1 MGWPSRTSR
10 RHVVEAILLSD
21 SMLTYILKDLRQKVE
36 GMQASA
42 VVSKE
47 GLIVASDL
55 SEGIS
60 EMHLAAMSAIL
71 LSTSENLLV
80 ELKKGSLDVCIVQGN
95 EGDRFVIMDAG
106 LDFILVA
113 ILGNFTRM
121 DIAFTEMRNSARR
134 ISETEA

>member
-1 MGWPSRTSR
+1 MSQGHHTKD
-10 RHVVEAILLSD
+10 VEAILLSD

>member
-1 MGWPSRTSR
+1 
-10 RHVVEAILLSD
+10 
-21 SMLTYILKDLRQKVE
+21 MLTYILKDLRQKVE

-80 ELKKGSLDVCIVQGN
+80 ELKKGNLDVCIVQGD
-95 EGDRFVIMDAG
+95 EGKFVIMDAG

-113 ILGNFTRM
+113 ILDNFTRM

>member
-1 MGWPSRTSR
+1 
-10 RHVVEAILLSD
+10 
-21 SMLTYILKDLRQKVE
+21 MLTYILKDLRQKVE

-80 ELKKGSLDVCIVQGN
+80 ELKKAALTCASCKGT
-95 EGDRFVIMDAG
+95 R
-106 LDFILVA
+106 A
-113 ILGNFTRM
+113 IAL
-121 DIAFTEMRNSARR
+121 
-134 ISETEA
+134 

>member
-1 MGWPSRTSR
+1 
-10 RHVVEAILLSD
+10 
-21 SMLTYILKDLRQKVE
+21 MLTYILKDLRQKVE